1 MAPYLLKSQAT
12 TGKDT
17 LMTPITI
24 PVARMYRVKADGT
37 RYSKTT
43 RVFKGAKLED
53 LLEITD
59 EWDGKVEFAD
69 ENDVTIDLVALT
81 EDTPEEAE
89 IAPETAEEPEPE
101 TQARPK
107 PKRKEVDLE
116 AMTRRISALMAKADS
131 TNSPEEAQA
140 FYAKAEQLMLRYAID
155 RASLEKGS
163 KVEKE
168 EVTLVTVAFPH
179 PRERFKALGV
189 FGSSLLNEA
198 IGLTGIAVNT
208 RTYTITLYGRKADV
222 THART
227 IIEAAWRQAEN
238 HLRVW
243 RKSSEAYAQVYAS
256 ADWPTYYKMLDS
268 YVFGFCQG
276 AGAKIQEGREEF
288 IQKTAGAELVLAS
301 VKQDVEA
308 MLSKLPRSRVRRPRI
323 ESEAY
328 ESGYTAGR
336 EANLVAELEG

>member
-1 MAPYLLKSQAT
+1 
-12 TGKDT
+12 
-17 LMTPITI
+17 MTPITI

-43 RVFKGAKLED
+43 RVFRGAKLED
-53 LLEITD
+53 LLGVAD
-59 EWDGKVEFAD
+59 EWNGKVEFAD
-69 ENDVTIDLVALT
+69 ENDVTLDLLALA

-89 IAPETAEEPEPE
+89 ISPETAEEPTP
-101 TQARPK
+101 RPK
-107 PKRKEVDLE
+107 PKRKPVDLE
-116 AMTRRISALMAKADS
+116 AMTKRISALIAKADS
-131 TNSPEEAQA
+131 TDSPEEAQA
-140 FYAKAEQLMLRYAID
+140 FYAKAEQLMLQYAID

-168 EVTLVTVAFPH
+168 EVIMVTIAFPH
-179 PRERFKALGV
+179 TRERFKALGV

-208 RTYTITLYGRKADV
+208 RSFTITLYGRKADV

-243 RKSSEAYAQVYAS
+243 RKSSEDYARVYAA

-288 IQKTAGAELVLAS
+288 IQKTTGAEMVLAS
-301 VKQDVEA
+301 VKQDVED
-308 MLSKLPRSRVRRPRI
+308 MLNKLPRSRMRHPRT
-323 ESEAY
+323 ESAAY
-328 ESGYTAGR
+328 ASGYTAGLT
-336 EANLVAELEG
+336 ANLVSELEG

>member
-1 MAPYLLKSQAT
+1 MN
-12 TGKDT
+12 
-17 LMTPITI
+17 PITI

-43 RVFKGAKLED
+43 RVFRGAKLED

-89 IAPETAEEPEPE
+89 IAPETEPK
-101 TQARPK
+101 TQAHPK

-116 AMTRRISALMAKADS
+116 AMTKRISALMAKADS

-168 EVTLVTVAFPH
+168 EVITVTIAFPH
-179 PRERFKALGV
+179 TRERFKALGV

-222 THART
+222 SHTRT

-243 RKSSEAYAQVYAS
+243 RKSSEAYAQVYAAS
-256 ADWPTYYKMLDS
+256 DWPTYYRMLDG
-268 YVFGFCQG
+268 YVLGFCQG
-276 AGAKIQEGREEF
+276 AGAKIKEGREEF
-288 IQKTAGAELVLAS
+288 IQKTDGAELVLAS
-301 VKQDVEA
+301 VKKDVED
-308 MLSKLPRSRVRRPRI
+308 MINKLPRSRARLPRT

-328 ESGYTAGR
+328 ASGYTAGR
-336 EANLVAELEG
+336 EANLVSELEGS

>member
-1 MAPYLLKSQAT
+1 
-12 TGKDT
+12 
-17 LMTPITI
+17 MTHITI
-24 PVARMYRVKADGT
+24 PVARMYRVKSDGT
-37 RYSKTT
+37 RYSKVT

-59 EWDGKVEFAD
+59 EWNGKVEFAD
-69 ENDVTIDLVALT
+69 ENGVTIDLESLAAPAQ
-81 EDTPEEAE
+81 EAPEEPE
-89 IAPETAEEPEPE
+89 ISPETAEEPTPR
-101 TQARPK
+101 AK

-168 EVTLVTVAFPH
+168 EVTMVTVAFPH
-179 PRERFKALGV
+179 TRERFKALGV

-276 AGAKIQEGREEF
+276 AGAKIQEGQEEF

-301 VKQDVEA
+301 VKKDVEA
-308 MLSKLPRSRVRRPRI
+308 MLDKLPRSRVRRPRI
-323 ESEAY
+323 ESESY

-336 EANLVAELEG
+336 EANLVSEIEGR

>member
-1 MAPYLLKSQAT
+1 MT
-12 TGKDT
+12 T
-17 LMTPITI
+17 ITI

-43 RVFKGAKLED
+43 RVFRGAKLED

-69 ENDVTIDLVALT
+69 ENDVTIDLESLA

-89 IAPETAEEPEPE
+89 ISPETAEEPAP
-101 TQARPK
+101 RPK
-107 PKRKEVDLE
+107 PKRKLVDLE
-116 AMTRRISALMAKADS
+116 AMTKRISALMAKADS

-140 FYAKAEQLMLRYAID
+140 FYAKAEQLMLQYAID
-155 RASLEKGS
+155 RASLEKGA

-168 EVTLVTVAFPH
+168 EVIMVTIPFPH
-179 PRERFKALGV
+179 TRERFKALGV
-189 FGSSLLNEA
+189 FGSSVLNEA

-208 RTYTITLYGRKADV
+208 RSFTITLYGRKADV

-238 HLRVW
+238 RLRVW
-243 RKSSEAYAQVYAS
+243 RKSSEAYARVYAA
-256 ADWPTYYKMLDS
+256 ADWPIYYKMLDS
-268 YVFGFCQG
+268 YVLGFCQG

-288 IQKTAGAELVLAS
+288 IQKTTGAELVLAS
-301 VKQDVEA
+301 VKKDVED
-308 MLSKLPRSRVRRPRI
+308 MINKLPRSRVHRPRI
-323 ESEAY
+323 ELEAL

-336 EANLVAELEG
+336 EANLVSEIEG